1 MKAEFIINR
10 DFYET
15 FMEQKIK
22 SKVER
27 KLKKFLMSLLK
38 YCDTDIVDFF
48 VMVLGE
54 ECRLNVTIFQSDRE
68 SMDFRFE

>member
-1 MKAEFIINR
+1 MKAEFITNR

-38 YCDTDIVDFF
+38 YCDTDVVDFF
-48 VMVLGE
+48 VMVLGD

>member
-1 MKAEFIINR
+1 MKAEFITNR

-15 FMEQKIK
+15 FMGQKIQ

-27 KLKKFLMSLLK
+27 KLKKFLISLLK

-48 VMVLGE
+48 VMVLGD